1 MGGDHS
7 PAHEVDGAV
16 MAARRWQI
24 PIVLVGQSELLAQE
38 LANHDTQ
45 GLDIRVEHAS
55 EVVGMHD
62 SASDAVRRK
71 KDSSIRVAFN
81 LLKEGRVNA
90 VVSAG
95 NSGAT
100 MAVGMFVLKRI
111 KGIDRPAIATVVP
124 NLKDQTLVLDVG
136 GNVDCKPPHLVQ
148 FALMG
153 SVYASQMLGKPSPRV
168 GLLSNGAE
176 ESKGNELTREANQ
189 ILKRT
194 SLNYVGYTEGR
205 DIYNANVDV
214 VVCDGFVG
222 NVVLVEELEGFPASS
237 ASSVFVYLE
246 THAGSLL
253 CVLADLV
260 RRVHAHDHIEALSGC
275 HVTKHKGYVG
285 NFQTTVQEANGPRQQ
300 LIEHGVVIIATGG
313 EEYAGSAYGLGT
325 HPQIMTQE
333 ELEARIYANDL
344 DPSELKQ
351 VVMIQCVG
359 PWDEPAADG
368 HTPDFYCSRVCCTV
382 TAHNA
387 AKVRECYTDAQ
398 VYVLHKDVRTYG
410 FREQI
415 YTEARERGVTYIRF
429 DDAHKP
435 QVEQDNGH
443 LTVTVID
450 PILELPLTL
459 EPDVLVLSAAMVP
472 PAGTRELSEMMRY
485 ACTLEGFMLEAHL
498 KLQPVDFPTEGA
510 YLCGA
515 IQYPKF
521 IDEAIAQAKAAA
533 ARASAILSQDE
544 LQVGGQ
550 VAVVET
556 EKCTGCL
563 TCVRVCPYD
572 APIIDPELVGVA
584 GIMGA
589 ARIAAAACRG
599 CGICAGECPAKAIQ
613 LQHYR
618 DEQVLA
624 HAEALFV
631 PDLSAVEAV
640 GD

>member
-111 KGIDRPAIATVVP
+111 QGIDRPAIATVVP

-222 NVVLVEELEGFPASS
+222 NVVLKVSEGLAEAIGAILREEFGSRLLSKLGYLLARPALKAFKKKVDYAEYGGAPLLGVQGTAMICHGSSNPQAVMNAIKMAHDSETHQVISKLSESLEELQ
-237 ASSVFVYLE
+237 
-246 THAGSLL
+246 
-253 CVLADLV
+253 
-260 RRVHAHDHIEALSGC
+260 IE
-275 HVTKHKGYVG
+275 
-285 NFQTTVQEANGPRQQ
+285 N
-300 LIEHGVVIIATGG
+300 
-313 EEYAGSAYGLGT
+313 
-325 HPQIMTQE
+325 
-333 ELEARIYANDL
+333 
-344 DPSELKQ
+344 
-351 VVMIQCVG
+351 
-359 PWDEPAADG
+359 
-368 HTPDFYCSRVCCTV
+368 
-382 TAHNA
+382 
-387 AKVRECYTDAQ
+387 
-398 VYVLHKDVRTYG
+398 
-410 FREQI
+410 
-415 YTEARERGVTYIRF
+415 
-429 DDAHKP
+429 
-435 QVEQDNGH
+435 
-443 LTVTVID
+443 
-450 PILELPLTL
+450 
-459 EPDVLVLSAAMVP
+459 
-472 PAGTRELSEMMRY
+472 
-485 ACTLEGFMLEAHL
+485 
-498 KLQPVDFPTEGA
+498 
-510 YLCGA
+510 
-515 IQYPKF
+515 
-521 IDEAIAQAKAAA
+521 
-533 ARASAILSQDE
+533 
-544 LQVGGQ
+544 
-550 VAVVET
+550 
-556 EKCTGCL
+556 
-563 TCVRVCPYD
+563 
-572 APIIDPELVGVA
+572 
-584 GIMGA
+584 
-589 ARIAAAACRG
+589 
-599 CGICAGECPAKAIQ
+599 
-613 LQHYR
+613 
-618 DEQVLA
+618 
-624 HAEALFV
+624 
-631 PDLSAVEAV
+631 
-640 GD
+640 